1 MTPQEKET
9 LTIRVERLYKTRD
22 RSTKMWSALYHG
34 ALYLSAISSASAALI
49 LKLDFL
55 KGSNYQNDLS
65 AILAGAGAIIA
76 TLTAAGSFHRKWR
89 VNRSSRSA
97 LEQLRIDLSNPEMD
111 GEKIRTSLKE
121 IVRKHDEGIIG
132 PDR

>member
-9 LTIRVERLYKTRD
+9 LTAKVERFYKRRD

-34 ALYLSAISSASAALI
+34 SLYLSAICSATAALI
-49 LKLDFL
+49 LKLDYL
-55 KGSNYQNDLS
+55 KGSKYQSDLS

-89 VNRSSRSA
+89 VNRTSKSG
-97 LEQLRIDLSNPEMD
+97 LEQLRIDLSDPKTD
-111 GEKIRTSLKE
+111 AEKIRMRLKE
-121 IVRKHDEGIIG
+121 MVQKHDEGIIG
-132 PDR
+132 PDL

>member
-9 LTIRVERLYKTRD
+9 LTIEVERFYKSRR

-34 ALYLSAISSASAALI
+34 SLYVSAISSGAAAVI

-55 KGSNYQNDLS
+55 KGNYQSDLS
-65 AILAGAGAIIA
+65 AILAGAGAIIVA
-76 TLTAAGSFHRKWR
+76 LTAAGSFHTKWR
-89 VNRSSRSA
+89 VNRKSRSG

-111 GEKIRTSLKE
+111 GEQIRTRLKE
-121 IVRKHDEGIIG
+121 IVQKHDEGIIG
-132 PDR
+132 PDQ